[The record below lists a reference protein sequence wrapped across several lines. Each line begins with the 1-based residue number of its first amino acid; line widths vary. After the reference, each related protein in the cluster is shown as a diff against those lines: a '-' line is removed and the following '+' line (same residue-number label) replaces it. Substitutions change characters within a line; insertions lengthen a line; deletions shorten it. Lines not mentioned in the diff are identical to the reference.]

1 MNKSK
6 TRENIANFFKPIL
19 SRPPLL
25 TLFVIF
31 STILYIS
38 TLVGASELAVKA
50 VLTFMYITLLG
61 FYLTGKA
68 KNIIWYFVS
77 LIIIVVLV
85 SLSSLQL
92 ETVSKGITGINFP
105 SALFTFFFTG
115 FLLETFLPN
124 TKTGIKTVISFIVTA
139 LFILG
144 IAVLYSLFPSLNHYI
159 IITVAFIINLI
170 LGAILYFR
178 KNL

>member
-1 MNKSK
+1 MKKSK
-6 TRENIANFFKPIL
+6 TRENIADFFKPIL

-38 TLVGASELAVKA
+38 ILVGASELSVKV

-77 LIIIVVLV
+77 LITIIVLA

-92 ETVSKGITGINFP
+92 ETVSRGITGINFP
-105 SALFTFFFTG
+105 SALFLFFFSG
-115 FLLETFLPN
+115 FLLETFLTN
-124 TKTGIKTVISFIVTA
+124 SKTGIKTLISFVVTA

-144 IAVLYSLFPSLNHYI
+144 IAAIYSLHPSLNHYI
-159 IITVAFIINLI
+159 IISLALIVNLI
-170 LGAILYFR
+170 LGAVLYFR
-178 KNL
+178 KKL

>member
-1 MNKSK
+1 MKKSK

-38 TLVGASELAVKA
+38 TLVGASELSVK
-50 VLTFMYITLLG
+50 VILTFIYISLLG
-61 FYLTGKA
+61 FYFTGKV
-68 KNIIWYFVS
+68 KNVIWYFIS
-77 LIIIVVLV
+77 LIIIIVFV

-92 ETVSKGITGINFP
+92 ESLSKGITGINFP
-105 SALFTFFFTG
+105 SALFTFFFSG
-115 FLLETFLPN
+115 FLLETFLPD
-124 TKTGIKTVISFIVTA
+124 TKTEIKTVLSFLISV
-139 LFILG
+139 LFIFG
-144 IAVLYSLFPSLNHYI
+144 IAVLYSLNSTLNQYVI
-159 IITVAFIINLI
+159 IIVAFIINLI

>member
-1 MNKSK
+1 MKKSK
-6 TRENIANFFKPIL
+6 NRENIANFFKPIL

-38 TLVGASELAVKA
+38 TLVGASELSVKA

-68 KNIIWYFVS
+68 KNIIWYFIS
-77 LIIIVVLV
+77 LIIIIVLV

-92 ETVSKGITGINFP
+92 EAVSKGITGINFP
-105 SALFTFFFTG
+105 SALFTFFFSG

-124 TKTGIKTVISFIVTA
+124 TKTSIKTFISFVITA

-144 IAVLYSLFPSLNHYI
+144 IAVLYSLYPTLNHYI
-159 IITVAFIINLI
+159 IISLALIINLI
-170 LGAILYFR
+170 LGAVLYFR
-178 KNL
+178 KKI

>member
-1 MNKSK
+1 MKKSK
-6 TRENIANFFKPIL
+6 NRENIANFFKPVL
-19 SRPPLL
+19 SRSPLL
-25 TLFVIF
+25 TLFEIF

-38 TLVGASELAVKA
+38 TLVGASELSVKV

-61 FYLTGKA
+61 FYFTGKV
-68 KNIIWYFVS
+68 KNLIRYFSS
-77 LIIIVVLV
+77 LIIVVVLV

-92 ETVSKGITGINFP
+92 EAVSRGITGINFP

-124 TKTGIKTVISFIVTA
+124 SKTSIKTFISFVITA

-144 IAVLYSLFPSLNHYI
+144 IAVLYSLYPSLNHYI
-159 IITVAFIINLI
+159 IIVIALIINVI

-178 KNL
+178 KKI

>member
-1 MNKSK
+1 MKKSK

-25 TLFVIF
+25 TLFEIF

-38 TLVGASELAVKA
+38 TLVGTSELSVKV
-50 VLTFMYITLLG
+50 VLTFIYISLLG
-61 FYLTGKA
+61 FYFTGKV
-68 KNIIWYFVS
+68 KNVIWYFIS
-77 LIIIVVLV
+77 LIIIIVFV

-92 ETVSKGITGINFP
+92 ESLSKGITGINFP
-105 SALFTFFFTG
+105 SALFTFFFSG
-115 FLLETFLPN
+115 FLLETFLPD
-124 TKTGIKTVISFIVTA
+124 TKTEIKTVLSFLISV
-139 LFILG
+139 LFIFG
-144 IAVLYSLFPSLNHYI
+144 IAVLYSLNSTLNQYVI
-159 IITVAFIINLI
+159 IIVAFIINLI

>member
-1 MNKSK
+1 MKKSK
-6 TRENIANFFKPIL
+6 TRENIANFFKPVL
-19 SRPPLL
+19 SRSPLL
-25 TLFVIF
+25 TLFEIF

-38 TLVGASELAVKA
+38 TLVGTSELSVKV
-50 VLTFMYITLLG
+50 VLTFIYISLLG
-61 FYLTGKA
+61 FYFTGKV
-68 KNIIWYFVS
+68 KNLIRYFIS
-77 LIIIVVLV
+77 LITIIVLA

-92 ETVSKGITGINFP
+92 ESLSREITGINFP
-105 SALFTFFFTG
+105 SALFSFFFSG

-124 TKTGIKTVISFIVTA
+124 TKTGFKTFISFVITA

-144 IAVLYSLFPSLNHYI
+144 IAVLYSLYPALNHYVI
-159 IITVAFIINLI
+159 IIIAFIINLI

>member
-1 MNKSK
+1 MKKSK

-38 TLVGASELAVKA
+38 TLVGASELSVKV
-50 VLTFMYITLLG
+50 VLTFIYISLLG
-61 FYLTGKA
+61 FYFTGKV
-68 KNIIWYFVS
+68 KNVIWYFIS
-77 LIIIVVLV
+77 LIIIIVFV

-92 ETVSKGITGINFP
+92 ESLSKGITGINFP
-105 SALFTFFFTG
+105 SALFTFFFSG
-115 FLLETFLPN
+115 FLLETFLPD
-124 TKTGIKTVISFIVTA
+124 TKTEIKTVLSFLISV
-139 LFILG
+139 LFIFG
-144 IAVLYSLFPSLNHYI
+144 IAVLYSLNSTLNQYVI
-159 IITVAFIINLI
+159 IIVAFIINLI